1 MLGFLHTLCMSD
13 ACMQEPYL
21 IMSDRLLRLLESAVN
36 PKVNGR
42 TMYFSYSA
50 DITQTTQRA
59 ATLAAS
65 KEEASK
71 PLALRADPRFFWNK
85 ALLAPLLGMSAC
97 SWAFHHFS
105 CG

>member
-1 MLGFLHTLCMSD
+1 MTRRTHAINTLPMLFNHQLC
-13 ACMQEPYL
+13 
-21 IMSDRLLRLLESAVN
+21 RLLRLLESAVN

-42 TMYFSYSA
+42 TMYFSYTA

-59 ATLAAS
+59 AALAAS

-85 ALLAPLLGMSAC
+85 ALLAPLLGRLML
-97 SWAFHHFS
+97 
-105 CG
+105 

>member
-1 MLGFLHTLCMSD
+1 MHPTHHTS
-13 ACMQEPYL
+13 
-21 IMSDRLLRLLESAVN
+21 RLLRLLESAVN

-42 TMYFSYSA
+42 TMYFSYGA

-59 ATLAAS
+59 AALAAS

-85 ALLAPLLGMSAC
+85 ALLAPLLGALGDRDTGC
-97 SWAFHHFS
+97 
-105 CG
+105 